1 MSKLVRKFKL
11 WFVWQD
17 EEHQQWL
24 QQMAAQGLH
33 LRGTN
38 TCCIHTFERGEPA
51 DMVYRWDVR
60 YLGPSQ
66 EYKQLFRDAGWE
78 LVTSTVGWHCWRKPR
93 AAGANTEIFTQR
105 ADNAAKYLRVIRLLA
120 LVVSAE
126 ALAYWLIRWLAPG
139 EHAFAEGMTWG
150 AFTGTA
156 VVGLYALARLSRRI
170 KDVQGA

>member
-1 MSKLVRKFKL
+1 MGKLVRKFKL

-24 QQMAAQGLH
+24 QEMAAQGLH
-33 LRGTN
+33 LRSTN
-38 TCCIHTFERGEPA
+38 TFCLHTFERGAPA
-51 DMVYRWDVR
+51 DVAYRWDVR
-60 YLGPSQ
+60 YIGPNA
-66 EYKQLFRDAGWE
+66 EYQQLFRDAGWE

-93 AAGANTEIFTQR
+93 AAGVNTEIFTQR

-126 ALAYWLIRWLAPG
+126 ALAYWLIPARHEYAESLAW
-139 EHAFAEGMTWG
+139 GM
-150 AFTGTA
+150 FIGTA
-156 VVGLYALARLSRRI
+156 VVGLYVLAKLSQRM